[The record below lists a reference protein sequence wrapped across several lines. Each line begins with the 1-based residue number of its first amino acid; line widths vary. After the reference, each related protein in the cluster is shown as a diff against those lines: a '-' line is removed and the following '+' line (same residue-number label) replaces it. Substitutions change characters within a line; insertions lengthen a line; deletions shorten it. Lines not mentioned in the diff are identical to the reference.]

1 MTVTGIEAATKT
13 KYRVFIDGQF
23 AFVLY
28 KGELSRFHL
37 AEGADISDDL
47 YEEIRKDVVLKRA
60 KSRSLHLLTDMGR
73 TEEEL
78 RKKLTKDEYPADIVE
93 AAIDYVKSYGYIDD
107 SAYARDYID
116 SRKGKK
122 SRKELYYQL
131 LEKGLDRDLVN
142 EALEECYEKED
153 AGEAI
158 HTLMRRRG
166 YDPETADET
175 QKQRFM
181 AYLMRKGF
189 AYEDVRKVL

>member
-37 AEGADISDDL
+37 TEGADISEDL

-73 TEEEL
+73 TEVEL

-107 SAYARDYID
+107 PAYARDYID

-142 EALEECYEKED
+142 EAMEKCYEKED

-158 HTLMRRRG
+158 RTLMRRRE